1 MPTLA
6 DIYSAINTVKRK
18 GSDFVQ
24 NPVTSLQQMVGNAN
38 DRARGY
44 NQEMVQAAQGFGAP
58 ARGQQATPEQLAAQ
72 QSVMD
77 TFAEAYNPAG
87 MVVYHGSPHVFER
100 FDMSKLGTG
109 EGNQAYGR
117 GLYVAQAPEVAKG
130 YQNTLAYKA
139 FDLQP
144 EAEKLG
150 LNLPA
155 GTRGEFIRQTQ
166 ANKPP
171 EVLARQLQNA
181 NIAARELPQDK
192 LTELFRA
199 YQEKGGGNFYKVDL
213 PDTHIRRMLDY
224 DSPLK
229 NQPKPIRNLAKSLGI
244 DLNDLGGDL
253 LAKVGKGDEGKLILQ
268 NAGIPGVKYLDE
280 KSRWSPHQVDLVVKG
295 QPYASN
301 QFITKTQAEQYA
313 KEKRAEGFNATYKN
327 VGTKNFVV
335 FDDKHLK
342 ILERNPK

>member
-6 DIYSAINTVKRK
+6 DIYSAINTAKRK

-24 NPVTSLQQMVGNAN
+24 NPVTSLQQMLGNAN
-38 DRARGY
+38 DRARVY
-44 NQEMVQAAQGFGAP
+44 NEDSRIAGGAIT
-58 ARGQQATPEQLAAQ
+58 ARAKGQQPTPEQLAAEQ
-72 QSVMD
+72 RTMD
-77 TFAEAYNPAG
+77 AFANAYNPIG
-87 MVVYHGSPHVFER
+87 MTVFHGSPHLFER
-100 FDMSKLGTG
+100 FSMGKIGTG

-117 GLYVAQAPEVAKG
+117 GLYMAQNPDVAKN

-155 GTRGEFIRQTQ
+155 GTRGEFMRQTQ

-213 PDTHIRRMLDY
+213 PDTHIRRMLDF
-224 DSPLK
+224 DTPLK
-229 NQPKPIRNLAKSLGI
+229 NQPKPVRNLAKSLGM

-253 LAKVGKGDEGKLILQ
+253 LAKVGKGDAGKQILQ
-268 NAGIPGVKYLDE
+268 DAGIPGVKYLDQT
-280 KSRWSPHQVDLVVKG
+280 SRD
-295 QPYASN
+295 A
-301 QFITKTQAEQYA
+301 KT
-313 KEKRAEGFNATYKN
+313 
-327 VGTKNFVV
+327 GTRNFVV
-335 FDDKHLK
+335 FDEKHLK
-342 ILERNPK
+342 ILERNQQPIK